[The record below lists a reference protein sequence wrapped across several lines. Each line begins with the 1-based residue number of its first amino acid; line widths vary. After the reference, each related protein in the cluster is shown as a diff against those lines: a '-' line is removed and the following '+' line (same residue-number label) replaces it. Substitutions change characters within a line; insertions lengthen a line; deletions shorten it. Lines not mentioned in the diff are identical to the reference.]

1 MKYSVI
7 RENLQTPGG
16 KDCWAFVGRFPRR
29 DMKLIDAINDLVQN
43 FWHDHSRTSS
53 NQRDVINMRKGSTEH
68 ETHVKHF
75 LDTIETELYERFRN
89 ETHN

>member
-1 MKYSVI
+1 
-7 RENLQTPGG
+7 
-16 KDCWAFVGRFPRR
+16 
-29 DMKLIDAINDLVQN
+29 MKLNDDVKELVQT
-43 FWHDHSRTSS
+43 FWHDHTRPSS
-53 NQRDVINMRKGSTEH
+53 SQRDVINMRKGSTEH